1 MQDND
6 TNTSLCHMEVARQDP
21 WKVFVKGWY
30 AQKCK
35 AYSIILFIIL
45 LWDRTKC
52 SASLAHCHPVT
63 MKEVPLV
70 MNYSGDTRLE
80 FKGYFLR

>member
-1 MQDND
+1 
-6 TNTSLCHMEVARQDP
+6 MEVARQDP
-21 WKVFVKGWY
+21 RNVFVEGWY
-30 AQKCK
+30 APKRR

-52 SASLAHCHPVT
+52 SASLDHCHPVT
-63 MKEVPLV
+63 MKEVPSV

-80 FKGYFLR
+80 FKGYFLH